1 MPQPAQPAVAAD
13 RFAREIVGFLK
24 VFSAR
29 SRHLNTNPL
38 GGWGAWSANPFR
50 SYTLVSDVRAR
61 CARLVVLG
69 LVVQGVV
76 RRLVVLLARCVQPA
90 RVPGVIPSSAR
101 YAGVIPCWCGMI
113 MPL

>member
-1 MPQPAQPAVAAD
+1 MPAQPGVPAD
-13 RFAREIVGFLK
+13 RFARKIVAFLK
-24 VFSAR
+24 SSCVAR
-29 SRHLNTNPL
+29 SRRLNAKPL